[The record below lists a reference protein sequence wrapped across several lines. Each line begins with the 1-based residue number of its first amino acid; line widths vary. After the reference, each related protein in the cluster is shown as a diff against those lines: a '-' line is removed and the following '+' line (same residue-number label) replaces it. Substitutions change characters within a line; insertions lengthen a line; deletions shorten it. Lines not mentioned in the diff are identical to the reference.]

1 MGIVAWL
8 KTLARGLFPVIIVAM
23 TNATINRRI
32 MNLEAELILLKKAVA
47 KDSIIDF
54 DIDERNW
61 AKIRLLSKKIRA
73 KLYKERYG

>member
-1 MGIVAWL
+1 
-8 KTLARGLFPVIIVAM
+8 
-23 TNATINRRI
+23 

-47 KDSIIDF
+47 KDSVIDF